1 MKLENVYIELTGHLK
16 GVILQ
21 LKHVIDHTICP
32 LRFPERVSDAT
43 IQWVPSLR
51 KEVGLK
57 KKHERNQCIQ
67 GNFCSFFTQQ
77 SVCIRKCIQ
86 VATTN
91 SFRKKSF
98 RRASEV
104 MLCSKSKNC
113 RLLRQFCRWRCR
125 CIMKMFVGKENS
137 VIESRLCA
145 PGLILSLVC
154 AFQLG
159 VLHQKKE

>member
-1 MKLENVYIELTGHLK
+1 MKENNAV
-16 GVILQ
+16 
-21 LKHVIDHTICP
+21 
-32 LRFPERVSDAT
+32 
-43 IQWVPSLR
+43 
-51 KEVGLK
+51 KEISVL
-57 KKHERNQCIQ
+57 
-67 GNFCSFFTQQ
+67 FFKEQ
-77 SVCIRKCIQ
+77 SVCTRKCIQ

-91 SFRKKSF
+91 SIRKKSF

-113 RLLRQFCRWRCR
+113 RLLRQFCRLRCR

-154 AFQLG
+154 AFRGAASKKG
-159 VLHQKKE
+159 VKESLSTFSEFWWWTIYKALQ